1 MRSRTEVETFVQ
13 TWVAAHVHGMPIPA
27 SLPHEVDR
35 LAARLTGDA
44 RAEGISGGQL
54 AQAFGDL
61 DDYLTGQYEQTSEPA
76 SGTTGV

>member
-1 MRSRTEVETFVQ
+1 MRSRTEVETFVNSWIA
-13 TWVAAHVHGMPIPA
+13 THVRGMPVPA

-44 RAEGISGGQL
+44 RAQGISGGEL

-61 DDYLTGQYEQTSEPA
+61 DDYLTGQYQQAAITTP
-76 SGTTGV
+76 SGA